1 MLHET
6 LSDCLDAAR
15 KDCENNQI
23 VLVEAIDNFEPMR
36 YNTVQRKSFEIDTIK
51 GKKTRKYYHII
62 ISRLDGRYEL
72 VNYAN

>member
-1 MLHET
+1 MLFET
-6 LSDCLDAAR
+6 LSDCLDSAR
-15 KDCENNQI
+15 KDCEDNKI
-23 VLVEAIDNFEPMR
+23 VLVNQIDNFEPMA
-36 YNTVQRKSFEIDTIK
+36 YNTIQRKSFEINTIK

>member
-1 MLHET
+1 MLFET

-15 KDCENNQI
+15 KDCENNKI
-23 VLVEAIDNFEPMR
+23 VLTNQIDNFEPMQ

-51 GKKTRKYYHII
+51 GKNTRKYYHII